1 LLGTH
6 LILKEINISLLLLG
20 MLKIKIEIFT
30 DDTIVL
36 SLNMRSMSSEKP
48 MSNIRSASSSTKNRR
63 DEKVIKRRLTKSIK
77 RPGVATII

>member
-1 LLGTH
+1 
-6 LILKEINISLLLLG
+6 
-20 MLKIKIEIFT
+20 MRIEIFT

-48 MSNIRSASSSTKNRR
+48 MSNIRSASSSTKNLK
-63 DEKVIKRRLTKSIK
+63 DEKVIKPRFTKSIK

>member
-1 LLGTH
+1 MLGTH

-30 DDTIVL
+30 VDTIVL
-36 SLNMRSMSSEKP
+36 SLNMRSISSEKP

-63 DEKVIKRRLTKSIK
+63 DEKVIKPRLTKSIK